1 MKFMKNI
8 DQFIPFFRQAAPYI
22 HQHRNKTFVFC
33 LQDDGAPPSVLKSL
47 LHDIAV
53 LHSLRVRVVIIFGVQ
68 YTLNKCLDNQRFHD
82 GRRITD
88 MPTIKRMQEII
99 GARRIQV
106 ESILSMGLAN
116 TPMQGASI
124 QTVSGNF
131 IIAKPVG
138 IRDGVD
144 FGLTGEV
151 RSIRA
156 EAIKQRLQNDEIVII
171 PPLGYSGT
179 GEVFN
184 LTTEAV
190 ARAVAVAINSDKL
203 LFFNNKI
210 KILTGDNETG
220 LAVNPQQTLAMVA
233 QNKCDDFLKT
243 TIYESV
249 AACQKGVKRIHIV
262 PKMTDGALLAE
273 LFTRDGIGLMV
284 TNEAYDRIEQATI
297 DDITSLL
304 ELIRPLEKQGI
315 LVRRSRE
322 LLEIEIDH
330 FSLLKRDNT
339 VIGCAALYPYP
350 KESMAELGCLVVNP
364 DYQRNGLADKLL
376 QYIEDQAYE
385 KGIHKLFCLTT
396 QASHWFMERGFEAAE
411 LAELPEKKQAFYNFS
426 RNSQPYLK
434 QL

>member
-1 MKFMKNI
+1 
-8 DQFIPFFRQAAPYI
+8 
-22 HQHRNKTFVFC
+22 
-33 LQDDGAPPSVLKSL
+33 
-47 LHDIAV
+47 
-53 LHSLRVRVVIIFGVQ
+53 
-68 YTLNKCLDNQRFHD
+68 
-82 GRRITD
+82 
-88 MPTIKRMQEII
+88 
-99 GARRIQV
+99 
-106 ESILSMGLAN
+106 
-116 TPMQGASI
+116 
-124 QTVSGNF
+124 
-131 IIAKPVG
+131 
-138 IRDGVD
+138 
-144 FGLTGEV
+144 
-151 RSIRA
+151 
-156 EAIKQRLQNDEIVII
+156 
-171 PPLGYSGT
+171 
-179 GEVFN
+179 
-184 LTTEAV
+184 
-190 ARAVAVAINSDKL
+190 
-203 LFFNNKI
+203 
-210 KILTGDNETG
+210 G

-249 AACQKGVKRIHIV
+249 AACQEGVKRIHIV
-262 PKMTDGALLAE
+262 PKMMDGALLAE

-304 ELIRPLEKQGI
+304 ELIRPLEKEGI

-376 QYIEDQAYE
+376 QYIEDQAHE
-385 KGIHKLFCLTT
+385 KGINKLFCLTT
-396 QASHWFMERGFEAAE
+396 QASHWFMEHGFKAAD
-411 LAELPEKKQAFYNFS
+411 LTELPEKKQAFYNFS

>member
-1 MKFMKNI
+1 MKNI

-33 LQDDGAPPSVLKSL
+33 LQDDGMPLSVLKSL

-53 LHSLRVRVVIIFGVQ
+53 LHSLRVRVVIVFGVKH
-68 YTLNKCLDNQRFHD
+68 TLNQRLDNQRFH
-82 GRRITD
+82 GNRRITD
-88 MPTIKRMQEII
+88 MQAIERIQEII
-99 GARRIQV
+99 GARRIKV

-131 IIAKPVG
+131 VIAKPVG
-138 IRDGVD
+138 IRDGID

-151 RSIRA
+151 RRIRA

-184 LTTEAV
+184 LTTESV

-203 LFFNNKI
+203 LFFNNEINK
-210 KILTGDNETG
+210 LTKNDEAG
-220 LAVNPQQTLAMVA
+220 LAVNPEQTMAMIA
-233 QNKCDDFLKT
+233 QDECDDFLKT
-243 TIYESV
+243 TIYESI
-249 AACQKGVKRIHIV
+249 AACQEGVKRIHIV

-297 DDITSLL
+297 DDITGLL
-304 ELIRPLEKQGI
+304 ELIKPLEEKGI

-322 LLEIEIDH
+322 RLEIEIGH

-350 KESMAELGCLVVNP
+350 KEKMAELGCLVVNP
-364 DYQRNGLADKLL
+364 DYRRNGLADKLL
-376 QYIEDQAYE
+376 QYIENQARA
-385 KGIHKLFCLTT
+385 KGIYQLFCLTT
-396 QASHWFMERGFEAAE
+396 HTSHWFMERGFESAD
-411 LAELPEKKQAFYNFS
+411 LTELPEKKQEFYNFS